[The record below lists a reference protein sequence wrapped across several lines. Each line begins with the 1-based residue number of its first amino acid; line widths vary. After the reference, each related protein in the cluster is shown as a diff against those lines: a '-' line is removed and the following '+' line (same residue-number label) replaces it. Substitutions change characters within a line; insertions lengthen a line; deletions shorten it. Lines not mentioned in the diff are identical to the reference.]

1 MPLSPRDDL
10 HLDPELLALLALGER
25 PGTPEAAV
33 ANEHHLAGCGIC
45 TSELDELATV
55 VRSARLVTP
64 DDALVAPPESV
75 WADIQADLAAV
86 PEPSAVVALDER
98 RRRRTRFL
106 GLAAAACLGL
116 VVGGGGVYAVTSG
129 DDASTTPQVLASAAL
144 DPLEGQTAT
153 GTVTVVSTSSGPQ
166 VSVDVSGLAKPDGF
180 YEVWLLDKDA
190 KKLIALGVLDGTDKG
205 VFAMPPG
212 VSMSDYPVVDVS
224 LEPQDGNPE
233 HSHNSLVRGILPA

>member
-1 MPLSPRDDL
+1 
-10 HLDPELLALLALGER
+10 
-25 PGTPEAAV
+25 
-33 ANEHHLAGCGIC
+33 
-45 TSELDELATV
+45 
-55 VRSARLVTP
+55 
-64 DDALVAPPESV
+64 
-75 WADIQADLAAV
+75 
-86 PEPSAVVALDER
+86 
-98 RRRRTRFL
+98 
-106 GLAAAACLGL
+106 
-116 VVGGGGVYAVTSG
+116 VVGGGGVYAVTAG
-129 DDASTTPQVLASAAL
+129 DDVATTPQVLASAAL

-190 KKLIALGVLDGTDKG
+190 KKLIALGVLDDTDKG